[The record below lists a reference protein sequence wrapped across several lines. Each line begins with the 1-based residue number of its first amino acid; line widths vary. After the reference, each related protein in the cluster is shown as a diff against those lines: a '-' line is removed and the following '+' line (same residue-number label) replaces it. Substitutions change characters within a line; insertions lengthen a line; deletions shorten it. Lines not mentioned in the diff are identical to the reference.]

1 MIASLRRYQDTLST
15 FDSVRLI
22 NRIDYSDTLAA
33 ADDALAK
40 AQQFKNEAEAR
51 YNRAKQLDGTRQAM
65 MKKMAGAL
73 SELEQPEIGGKL
85 GNDGVAVIE
94 GLKSYQGT
102 LKGFDGVRLI
112 DQVDYSDALAAADDA
127 LAKAQQFKNE
137 IAQVDQVVN
146 DLQELNKRI
155 DRRGR
160 RLLDGPTSSTV
171 ADIGKSVSRLSAAK
185 IPLSSEARLQLSDT
199 RVTLNRLPKIVDNV
213 MDGEEK
219 SILGREMPTRRGAWR
234 FSLDKD
240 KITDEERVQ
249 AFASIGSSQ
258 AKYDLAVTCGRFG
271 AELVITTFESVGTE
285 PKRLPWRFYGPTLD
299 KDIRLRID

>member
-1 MIASLRRYQDTLST
+1 MTFKSL
-15 FDSVRLI
+15 
-22 NRIDYSDTLAA
+22 
-33 ADDALAK
+33 
-40 AQQFKNEAEAR
+40 
-51 YNRAKQLDGTRQAM
+51 TR
-65 MKKMAGAL
+65 K
-73 SELEQPEIGGKL
+73 
-85 GNDGVAVIE
+85 
-94 GLKSYQGT
+94 
-102 LKGFDGVRLI
+102 F
-112 DQVDYSDALAAADDA
+112 
-127 LAKAQQFKNE
+127 
-137 IAQVDQVVN
+137 
-146 DLQELNKRI
+146 

-299 KDIRLRID
+299 KDIRLRIDSNAAFGARLEMRGYINQGQVKPTDRAQFEKLLHSSRLVFSDVFPDEQVEVATAFPIQFSRLCELLASR